1 MRNENHNLKFSQP
14 LIVLTI
20 FVLIIAVLFL
30 IFSSLSQARKDS
42 VYQTYALET
51 EQYINKNQPQL
62 IIFFNDMFSKAE
74 CIVNRQQNVPCA
86 FPNQEAIAHLLPS
99 TLKDWSSSAFLKA
112 DGEKILMMRLSGD
125 TKELYPYPEQKR
137 LQLQK
142 LLRGETTKIDW
153 DDYTYE
159 LTGKEV
165 VIAVKDNN
173 EKVIGAIMR
182 SVIEAQ

>member
-14 LIVLTI
+14 LIVLAV
-20 FVLIIAVLFL
+20 FALVIAVLFL

-42 VYQTYALET
+42 IYQTYASET
-51 EQYINKNQPQL
+51 EQYINQNQAKL
-62 IIFFNDMFSKAE
+62 NILFNDMFPKTE
-74 CIVNRQQNVPCA
+74 CIINRQQNVPCTL
-86 FPNQEAIAHLLPS
+86 PNQEAIAHLLPS
-99 TLKDWSSSAFLKA
+99 TLTDWSSTAFLKA
-112 DGEKILMMRLSGD
+112 DGEKIFMMRLSGD
-125 TKELYPYPEQKR
+125 TKELYLYPEQKR

-165 VIAVKDNN
+165 VIAVRDDNG
-173 EKVIGAIMR
+173 KVIGAIMR
-182 SVIEAQ
+182 SVIEGQ

>member
-14 LIVLTI
+14 LIVLAI
-20 FVLIIAVLFL
+20 FAFVIAVLFL
-30 IFSSLSQARKDS
+30 IFSSLSQTRKDS
-42 VYQTYALET
+42 IYQAYALET

-62 IIFFNDMFSKAE
+62 IILFNDMFPKTE
-74 CIVNRQQNVPCA
+74 CIINRQQNVPCA
-86 FPNQEAIAHLLPS
+86 FPNQEAIAHLPS

-112 DGEKILMMRLSGD
+112 DGEKIFMMRLSGD